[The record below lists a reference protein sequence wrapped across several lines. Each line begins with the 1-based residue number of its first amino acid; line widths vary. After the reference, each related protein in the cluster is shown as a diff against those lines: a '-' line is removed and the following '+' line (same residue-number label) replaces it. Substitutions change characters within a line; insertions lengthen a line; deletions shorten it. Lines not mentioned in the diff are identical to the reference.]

1 MIGVSSVSFSGKQRT
16 DNKNNRI
23 KGGMQVAAGGY
34 LATKAVTSGLRR
46 AFGIRIEEH
55 TTTAKNAR
63 DIIKGGCIL
72 DPKFGG
78 TGFSVLGEEFIG
90 ESKNYIHITG
100 MPKDLRARI
109 LSHAQESGV
118 KMDEATIKKMDK
130 AFSPL
135 SKGCITAAYRKI
147 QKFSYR
153 NKMNKAETLERMKK
167 QGVLDDNFVSEF
179 IPTKMTFSNV
189 LNILFGTK
197 SKTFYI
203 PGNEEY
209 FNKNFIEDASD
220 FALKTD
226 KPLKVCRTK
235 IGAMFEG
242 LKNHGLSGI
251 KQNKARAAAGVAIF
265 AALSFVSYK
274 LIKSGMEKLK
284 GAKESAEGNS

>member
-1 MIGVSSVSFSGKQRT
+1 MVNISPVSFSGKQQRT
-16 DNKNNRI
+16 DNKNSRI
-23 KGGMQVAAGGY
+23 KGGMQIAAGGY
-34 LATKAVTSGLRR
+34 LASKAVTSGLRR
-46 AFGIRIEEH
+46 MLGIRIEEH
-55 TTTAKNAR
+55 TTTSKNAR

-78 TGFSVLGEEFIG
+78 SGFSVLDEDFLD

-100 MPKDLRARI
+100 MPKDLKARI
-109 LSHAQESGV
+109 LSHAEESGV

-130 AFSPL
+130 AFSPF
-135 SKGCITAAYRKI
+135 SKGCITASYRKI

-153 NKMNKAETLERMKK
+153 CKMNKVETLEQMKK
-167 QGVLDDNFVSEF
+167 QGVLDDVFVSEF
-179 IPTKMTFSNV
+179 IPAKMTLPNV
-189 LNILFGTK
+189 LNILFGIK

-203 PGNEEY
+203 PGDEEY

-242 LKNHGLSGI
+242 LKNHGLSGM
-251 KQNKARAAAGVAIF
+251 KQNKTRVAAGVAIF

-274 LIKSGMEKLK
+274 LIKSGTEKLK
-284 GAKESAEGNS
+284 NAKETVKN